1 MLALLRP
8 VWALL
13 LGIVLLMAGNGL
25 LSSLLGLRGSI
36 EGFSSTVMGGLMSG
50 YYIGFLA
57 SSLLT
62 PRGVRSVG
70 HIRIFA
76 ALAAMATVAA
86 ILAALFVYPAVWLL
100 SRIISGFCY
109 AGLYVVAESW
119 INDRSSNETRGR
131 LFSVY
136 MLTQYAGLIGGQ
148 GLLNL
153 FSPAGFESFSLVA
166 LLISVAVVPTLL
178 TAKQAPAVA
187 APRHVGLRQLYR
199 ISPLGTIGTL
209 AIGMAQSAF
218 FSMGAIFGHRIGL
231 STEQVSLFLI
241 AAILGGATLQWPV
254 GRLSDKFDRR
264 RLLTVAAFASTVLA
278 VVAMFAASFSLPVL
292 IIAASSSPAPP
303 CRSIPLRRPYQ
314 RLETGADG
322 GGERHADPALRH
334 RRHRGSS
341 PMALMEWLGP
351 RAYWGYLAVGFRS
364 CALRALPDDA
374 ASLAVTTEAQTKVVA
389 VRRKMPRRGGV
400 RRRRLTA
407 RTHPKPAR
415 ISPASN

>member
-25 LSSLLGLRGSI
+25 LSSLLGLRGSL

-50 YYIGFLA
+50 YYIGFLL

-86 ILAALFVYPAVWLL
+86 ILAPLFVYPAVWLL

-153 FSPAGFESFSLVA
+153 FSPAGFQSFSLVA

-218 FSMGAIFGHRIGL
+218 FSMGAVFGHRIGL

-241 AAILGGATLQWPV
+241 AAILGGATLQWPI

-264 RLLTVAAFASTVLA
+264 RLL
-278 VVAMFAASFSLPVL
+278 
-292 IIAASSSPAPP
+292 
-303 CRSIPLRRPYQ
+303 
-314 RLETGADG
+314 
-322 GGERHADPALRH
+322 
-334 RRHRGSS
+334 
-341 PMALMEWLGP
+341 
-351 RAYWGYLAVGFRS
+351 
-364 CALRALPDDA
+364 
-374 ASLAVTTEAQTKVVA
+374 
-389 VRRKMPRRGGV
+389 
-400 RRRRLTA
+400 
-407 RTHPKPAR
+407 
-415 ISPASN
+415 

>member
-25 LSSLLGLRGSI
+25 LSSLLGLRGSL

-76 ALAAMATVAA
+76 ALAAMATVAV
-86 ILAALFVYPAVWLL
+86 ILASLFVYPAVWLL

-131 LFSVY
+131 LFSIY
-136 MLTQYAGLIGGQ
+136 MLTQYAGLICGQ

-153 FSPAGFESFSLVA
+153 FSPAGFQSFSLVA

-178 TAKQAPAVA
+178 TAKHAPAVA

-199 ISPLGTIGTL
+199 ISPLGAIGTL

-218 FSMGAIFGHRIGL
+218 FSMGAVFGHRIGL

-241 AAILGGATLQWPV
+241 AAILGGATLQ
-254 GRLSDKFDRR
+254 
-264 RLLTVAAFASTVLA
+264 
-278 VVAMFAASFSLPVL
+278 
-292 IIAASSSPAPP
+292 
-303 CRSIPLRRPYQ
+303 
-314 RLETGADG
+314 
-322 GGERHADPALRH
+322 
-334 RRHRGSS
+334 
-341 PMALMEWLGP
+341 
-351 RAYWGYLAVGFRS
+351 
-364 CALRALPDDA
+364 
-374 ASLAVTTEAQTKVVA
+374 
-389 VRRKMPRRGGV
+389 
-400 RRRRLTA
+400 
-407 RTHPKPAR
+407 
-415 ISPASN
+415 